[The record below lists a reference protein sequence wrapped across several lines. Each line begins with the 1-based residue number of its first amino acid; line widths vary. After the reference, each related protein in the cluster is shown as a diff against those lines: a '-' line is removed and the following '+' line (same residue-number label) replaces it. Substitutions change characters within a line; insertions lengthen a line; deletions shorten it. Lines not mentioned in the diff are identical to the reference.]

1 MKFEANSSGPSYK
14 LTHALL
20 VYQSP
25 ETHGSYATKHP
36 VGLLNGKPMIRPGS
50 PLTEGDYKALIEGL
64 KPKER
69 PAIEWN
75 DPAILAKGMGRLIW
89 WTPPRKRA
97 MFFKGSSHSV
107 LPVTGNAICPN
118 PGLVF
123 MAGPRTLHVFAFTGD
138 AAPTRQ
144 TKLYQAPFFN
154 VWSDGKVC
162 VGNATVPADDQ
173 RSNLD
178 AWERFFFGSHFTHPN
193 FGQKDRLTLGV
204 EPCAFWQKQLKRPT
218 KTFPERVLV
227 DIKLTVNDLLALD
240 FYERPHVRAQG
251 EF

>member
-1 MKFEANSSGPSYK
+1 MKFEAQSAGDQYR
-14 LTHALL
+14 LTNALL
-20 VYQSP
+20 IYEAR
-25 ETHGSYATKHP
+25 ETRQAYATKHR
-36 VGLLNGKPMIRPGS
+36 VELINGSPMIRPGA
-50 PLTEGDYKALIEGL
+50 PLTEGDFKDLIAGL
-64 KPKER
+64 KPQDR

-97 MFFKGSSHSV
+97 MFFQASSQSVVQFSGSAS
-107 LPVTGNAICPN
+107 CPT

-123 MAGPRTLHVFAFTGD
+123 MAGERTLHVFAFMGES
-138 AAPTRQ
+138 APTKQ

-154 VWSDGKVC
+154 VWSNGQVC
-162 VGNATVPADDQ
+162 VGNAKMPAEDQ
-173 RSNLD
+173 RTDLQ

-193 FGQKDRLTLGV
+193 FREKDRLTLGV
-204 EPCAFWQKQLKRPT
+204 EPCAFWKKQLSRPS
-218 KTFPERVLV
+218 KTFPEGVLV
-227 DIKLTVNDLLALD
+227 DINLTVNDLLALD